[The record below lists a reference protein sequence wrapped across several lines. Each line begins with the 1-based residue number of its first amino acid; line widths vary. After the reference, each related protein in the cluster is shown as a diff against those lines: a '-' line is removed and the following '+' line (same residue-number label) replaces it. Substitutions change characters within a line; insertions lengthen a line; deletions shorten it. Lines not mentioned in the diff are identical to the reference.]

1 MKDEVK
7 LGEMEIFHRQ
17 EKRKIYLKRTNQE
30 RMLLTVRKLKR
41 TVTKRMELSV
51 FQVKQQRIIMLK
63 SITVT

>member
-1 MKDEVK
+1 VIRNDVLE
-7 LGEMEIFHRQ
+7 GDGQ

>member
-1 MKDEVK
+1 MFESY
-7 LGEMEIFHRQ
+7 EE
-17 EKRKIYLKRTNQE
+17 YLKRTNQE